1 MLSISDVDLEEKM
14 HEVEPTPETKV
25 RGKFKKIRVKRTVLS
40 DFFQPLHKRAKAKP
54 IPEDT
59 FQNPTIANSDN

>member
-1 MLSISDVDLEEKM
+1 MLSISDEDLEEKM
-14 HEVEPTPETKV
+14 YEVEPTPVKKV
-25 RGKFKKIRVKRTVLS
+25 RGKCKKTRVKRTVLS
-40 DFFQPLHKRAKAKP
+40 DFFQPLYKRAKAKP